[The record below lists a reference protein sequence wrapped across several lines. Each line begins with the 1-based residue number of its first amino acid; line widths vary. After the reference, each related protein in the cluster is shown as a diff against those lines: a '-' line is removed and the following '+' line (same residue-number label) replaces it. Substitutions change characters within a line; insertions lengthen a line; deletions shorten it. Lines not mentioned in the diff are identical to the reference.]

1 MLFVLRVAVRVLTSA
16 ICALNGAGDNKY
28 AVARGVETSSRSVTM
43 AALLLCTAV
52 GGFLASEILL
62 LKQIGVGIG
71 LTIVIDATFVRCIL
85 VPAAMG
91 VIGGEWNWWAPKPIK
106 QLVERIG
113 LRETE

>member
-1 MLFVLRVAVRVLTSA
+1 
-16 ICALNGAGDNKY
+16 
-28 AVARGVETSSRSVTM
+28 M

-91 VIGGEWNWWAPKPIK
+91 VLGGDLNWWAPKPIK
-106 QLVERIG
+106 DLVEFVG
-113 LRETE
+113 LREEE

>member
-1 MLFVLRVAVRVLTSA
+1 
-16 ICALNGAGDNKY
+16 
-28 AVARGVETSSRSVTM
+28 M

-91 VIGGEWNWWAPKPIK
+91 VMGGDMNWWAPDIVK
-106 QLVERIG
+106 QIVEYIR
-113 LRETE
+113 LREE